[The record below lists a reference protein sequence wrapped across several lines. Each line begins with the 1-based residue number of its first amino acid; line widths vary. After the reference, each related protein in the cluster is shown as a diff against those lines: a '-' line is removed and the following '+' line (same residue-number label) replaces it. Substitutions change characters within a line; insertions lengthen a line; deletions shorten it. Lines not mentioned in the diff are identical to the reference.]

1 MTTDARHITIA
12 VVIALMLLLAG
23 CAVGYLLHP
32 KCQPVTN
39 CNQLPPS
46 DTTWFTIT
54 ETKTV
59 TSPPDVIVKIK
70 DKIVYVPLTVVEMDT
85 TADSAKVTIPFEQHF
100 AQLDDVAD
108 VWYSGFQ
115 AQIDSAVV
123 YKRTVTEIIR
133 QPYEVKPPPNLVMV
147 QAGITDASL
156 TYMHR
161 LGRSVWLGASAGS
174 TYTGIPSARVS
185 VGFQF

>member
-12 VVIALMLLLAG
+12 VVIALMLLMAG
-23 CAVGYLLHP
+23 VVIGYLASP
-32 KCQPVTN
+32 RRPAGDTQSPV
-39 CNQLPPS
+39 P

-54 ETKTV
+54 ETNTV

-85 TADSAKVTIPFEQHF
+85 TADSAKVTLPFEQHF

>member
-12 VVIALMLLLAG
+12 AVFALMLLLSG
-23 CAVGYLLHP
+23 VLIGRLT
-32 KCQPVTN
+32 KSQTVTN

-54 ETKTV
+54 ETKTIP
-59 TSPPDVIVKIK
+59 SPPDTVTLTHTKVVK
-70 DKIVYVPLTVVEMDT
+70 VPLHDTVTKTLV
-85 TADSAKVTIPFEQHF
+85 DSVWVSLPFEQHF
-100 AQLDDVAD
+100 ANLDDVAD

-115 AQIDSAVV
+115 AKIDSAVV
-123 YKRTVTEIIR
+123 YKRTITEIIR
-133 QPYEVKPPPNLVMV
+133 QPYEMKPPPNLVMV

-174 TYTGIPSARVS
+174 TYTGIPSARAS
-185 VGFQF
+185 IGFQF

>member
-1 MTTDARHITIA
+1 MRKKVFLAVCLAVALLMAVSFAFGWMTGERNANRYD
-12 VVIALMLLLAG
+12 L
-23 CAVGYLLHP
+23 
-32 KCQPVTN
+32 KPV
-39 CNQLPPS
+39 P

-54 ETKTV
+54 ETKTIP
-59 TSPPDVIVKIK
+59 SPPDTVTNTVTK
-70 DKIVYVPLTVVEMDT
+70 YVPVTQYIHDTDTITDTITVPL
-85 TADSAKVTIPFEQHF
+85 PFEQHF
-100 AQLDDVAD
+100 ANLDDVAD

-133 QPYEVKPPPNLVMV
+133 QPYEVKPPPNLVML

-174 TYTGIPSARVS
+174 TYTGIPSARLS
-185 VGFQF
+185 MGIQF

>member
-1 MTTDARHITIA
+1 MKVDARHITIA
-12 VVIALMLLLAG
+12 VVIALMLMSVAFSFGWLAG
-23 CAVGYLLHP
+23 KRKANGYDL
-32 KCQPVTN
+32 KPV
-39 CNQLPPS
+39 P

-54 ETKTV
+54 ETKIIP
-59 TSPPDVIVKIK
+59 SPPDTVMLTHTKVVK
-70 DKIVYVPLTVVEMDT
+70 VPLHDTVTKTLV
-85 TADSAKVTIPFEQHF
+85 DSVWVSLPFEQHF
-100 AQLDDVAD
+100 ANLDDVAD

-115 AQIDSAVV
+115 AKIDSAVV

-156 TYMHR
+156 TYLHR
-161 LGRSVWLGASAGS
+161 LGRSLWAGASAGS
-174 TYTGIPSARVS
+174 TYTGIPTARVS